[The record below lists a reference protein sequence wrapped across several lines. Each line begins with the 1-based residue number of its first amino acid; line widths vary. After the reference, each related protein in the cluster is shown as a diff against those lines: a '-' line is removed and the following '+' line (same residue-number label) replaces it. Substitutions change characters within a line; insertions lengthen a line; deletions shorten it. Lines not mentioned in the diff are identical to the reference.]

1 MGKKTYIWI
10 LDDPAVAS
18 LPPGWWLLRVL
29 LHRWTVIAQARTRR
43 TWVRS
48 HGWGPWHIRT
58 PPLVT
63 SLIGISLELV
73 EDNSSFFL
81 LQSIYCPWCMLTHSK
96 EWNGYVAHH
105 RDRQVLADTPE
116 RQERQE
122 RPRLENQQTDAGEPR
137 GGFHTGMIQPDLP
150 SGKLT

>member
-73 EDNSSFFL
+73 EDNSSCKA
-81 LQSIYCPWCMLTHSK
+81 SIAHDACWHTLKNEMVTLPITAIGRYWQIRLKDRNGRNDRVWRISRRMLG
-96 EWNGYVAHH
+96 N
-105 RDRQVLADTPE
+105 PE
-116 RQERQE
+116 EVSHWHD
-122 RPRLENQQTDAGEPR
+122 PTWPTLW
-137 GGFHTGMIQPDLP
+137 
-150 SGKLT
+150 